1 MYYVCMYGWMY
12 VLCLSRLFAFLLDIR
27 YVGVRCLHHLV
38 VHLMATRKKA
48 IKLVASLYPG

>member
-27 YVGVRCLHHLV
+27 YVGVGCLHHLV
-38 VHLMATRKKA
+38 VHLMVTRKKA
-48 IKLVASLYPG
+48 IKLASLYPG

>member
-1 MYYVCMYGWMY
+1 MYYVFMYVWMY

-38 VHLMATRKKA
+38 VHLMVTRKKT